1 MVGRMGPT
9 PRGPPA
15 WEDRP
20 DQEDPL
26 EPTVPPPPGDA
37 RLTPFLMFEGRAREA
52 IDLYVSLFDDGRVL
66 SLRPW
71 GPDGPGAPGTVEHA
85 ELVLAGQRVLCF
97 DSPVP
102 HAFGFTPALSLY
114 VACRDRAEIDR
125 LFAALAEGGE
135 VLMALDDHGF
145 SDRFGW
151 VNDRFG
157 VSWQL
162 NLDRADPD
170 EVSAHG

>member
-1 MVGRMGPT
+1 M
-9 PRGPPA
+9 
-15 WEDRP
+15 
-20 DQEDPL
+20 
-26 EPTVPPPPGDA
+26 EPTVPPAPAGP

-71 GPDGPGAPGTVEHA
+71 GADGPGRPGTIEHA

-97 DSPVP
+97 DSPVT
-102 HAFGFTPALSLY
+102 HDFGFPPALSLY
-114 VACRDRAEIDR
+114 VACRNRPEIDR
-125 LFAALAEGGE
+125 LFAALADGGQ

-162 NLDRADPD
+162 NVDRAPGSTRD
-170 EVSAHG
+170 

>member
-1 MVGRMGPT
+1 M
-9 PRGPPA
+9 A
-15 WEDRP
+15 
-20 DQEDPL
+20 
-26 EPTVPPPPGDA
+26 PPPPNDA
-37 RLTPFLMFEGRAREA
+37 PRLTPFLMFEGRAREA
-52 IDLYVSLFDDGRVL
+52 IDLYVSLFDDGEVL
-66 SLRPW
+66 SLREWPA
-71 GPDGPGAPGTVEHA
+71 GGPGAPGTVEHA

-125 LFAALAEGGE
+125 LFSALADGGE
-135 VLMALDDHGF
+135 VRMDLGDHGF
-145 SDRFGW
+145 SERFGW
-151 VNDRFG
+151 VDDRFG

-170 EVSAHG
+170 RPDPGDGSSGG